1 MYIPSIYKNENI
13 EEVKEFIKQYGFG
26 ILISQAGGR
35 PEGTHIPLQLE
46 VDTNGNDVLTG
57 HISKSNPQWKS
68 FSDSSEVLVIFNG
81 PHSYV
86 SSSWY
91 EKEDAPTWNY
101 MAVHVYGSIAIV
113 QGEALKNMLRKLVD
127 TYELASKCP
136 VSVDSMSPETMEQIN
151 GVVGFQIKINEIQ
164 AAYKLS
170 QNKSE
175 NDHNSI
181 VKELEN
187 NGGHGAKK
195 IAKEMSFRKS
205 E

>member
-13 EEVKEFIKQYGFG
+13 EEVKEFIKKYGFG
-26 ILISQAGGR
+26 ILISQASGR
-35 PEGTHIPLQLE
+35 PEGTHIPLQLD
-46 VDTNGNDVLTG
+46 VDNNGNDVLTG
-57 HISKSNPQWKS
+57 HISKSNPQWKN
-68 FSDSSEVLVIFNG
+68 FNDASEVLVIFNG

-101 MAVHVYGSIAIV
+101 MAVHVYGSIAII
-113 QGEALKNMLRKLVD
+113 QGDALKNMLRKLVD
-127 TYELASKCP
+127 TYEATSKCP
-136 VSVDSMSPETMEQIN
+136 ISVDSMSLETMEQIN
-151 GVVGFQIKINEIQ
+151 GIIGFQIRINEIQ

-175 NDHNSI
+175 KDHNSI
-181 VKELEN
+181 VKELQN
-187 NGGHGAKK
+187 KGGHGAKK
-195 IAKEMSFRKS
+195 IAKEMNFRKS

>member
-46 VDTNGNDVLTG
+46 VDNNGNDILTG
-57 HISKSNPQWKS
+57 HISKSNPQWKN
-68 FSDSSEVLVIFNG
+68 FNDSSEVLAIFNG

-113 QGEALKNMLRKLVD
+113 QGDALKNMLRTLVD
-127 TYELASKCP
+127 TYEVTSKCP
-136 VSVDSMSPETMEQIN
+136 ISVDSMSHETMEQIH
-151 GVVGFQIKINEIQ
+151 GVVGFQIRINEIQ

-175 NDHNSI
+175 KDHNSI

-187 NGGHGAKK
+187 NGGHEANK

>member
-1 MYIPSIYKNENI
+1 MYIPSIYKNENL

-26 ILISQAGGR
+26 ILISQVSGR

-46 VDTNGNDVLTG
+46 VDNNGNDILTG
-57 HISKSNPQWKS
+57 HISKSNPQWKN
-68 FSDSSEVLVIFNG
+68 FNNTSEVLVIFNG

-101 MAVHVYGSIAIV
+101 MAVHVYGSISII
-113 QGEALKNMLRKLVD
+113 QGDALKNVLRKLVD
-127 TYELASKCP
+127 TYEAASKCP
-136 VSVDSMSPETMEQIN
+136 VSVNSMSQETMEQIH
-151 GVVGFQIKINEIQ
+151 GVVGFQIRINEIQ

-175 NDHNSI
+175 KDHNSI

-187 NGGHGAKK
+187 KDDYGAIK
-195 IAKEMSFRKS
+195 IAEEMSFRKS